1 MIKKILK
8 NKFLLI
14 LILLLIII
22 FGWKIFFKKKE
33 TVQYQLTEVK
43 KGEIVLTVSG
53 SGQIETLDKVELSPK
68 ISGELESIFVK
79 KDQKVKKGDLLFKL
93 KTSSAQDNI
102 EDLKIALDNNTFTL
116 EKLEKSKSQ
125 TEDDLKK
132 ALKDGFTLISNV
144 YEDLSTMMEVLK
156 TMAQE
161 SSYGSER
168 KDLDY
173 YHKVVGLSLGQ
184 YYSENEIKN
193 DFERIKEI
201 YDQRKKEYLSLSQF
215 ASQEELKNF
224 FEKSYDFLIEL
235 SEFTRKNRDT
245 ILLYLQYL
253 DQEAVIPPIP
263 LTTTQSQ
270 LSNLKNYT
278 DSLNQYKTN
287 LLSILQSI
295 DRYQTSIENYEKDI
309 VSQKLTLEQK
319 ERNLKRAEEDLEK
332 YFIFAPFDGIIG
344 QVNSDIKTGDNVS
357 PSTLLATLLTK
368 EKIAKIS
375 LNEIETVSVK
385 EGQKAILTFDAL
397 PDLKLVGRVIEI
409 DTIGTISQGVVSYNV
424 KIILEEDN
432 EMIKPGMSASAEI
445 ITQMKKDILVLPSQ
459 AVKSE
464 NDIYYVNLVEV
475 PEGKKEEYLKNP
487 PSRMTIKKQEVS
499 VGISNEKNTE
509 IVSGVKEGDLVVLS
523 SLTLEKNQSSRKT
536 NQSLQIPGFTGGS
549 SGMRMR

>member
-14 LILLLIII
+14 FILLLIII

-102 EDLKIALDNNTFTL
+102 EDLKIALNNNIFTL
-116 EKLEKSKSQ
+116 EKLEKLKSQ
-125 TEDDLKK
+125 TKDDLKK
-132 ALKDGFTLISNV
+132 AFKDGFILISNV

-193 DFERIKEI
+193 NFERIKEI

-215 ASQEELKNF
+215 SSQEELKNF
-224 FEKSYDFLIEL
+224 FEKIYDFLIEL

-278 DSLNQYKTN
+278 DSLNQYKTS
-287 LLSILQSI
+287 LLLTLQSI

-309 VSQKLTLEQK
+309 FSQKLALEQK

-344 QVNSDIKTGDNVS
+344 QVNSDIKTRDNVS
-357 PSTLLATLLTK
+357 PSIPLATLLTK

-432 EMIKPGMSASAEI
+432 EMIKPGMSVSAEI
-445 ITQMKKDILVLPSQ
+445 VTQMKKDILVLPRQ

-475 PEGKKEEYLKNP
+475 PEEKKEEYLKNP
-487 PSRMTIKKQEVS
+487 PSKMTIKRQEVS
-499 VGISNEKNTE
+499 VGISNEKDTE

-523 SLTLEKNQSSRKT
+523 SLTLGKNQSSRKT
-536 NQSLQIPGFTGGS
+536 NSSFQIPGFTGGS

>member
-1 MIKKILK
+1 M
-8 NKFLLI
+8 
-14 LILLLIII
+14 
-22 FGWKIFFKKKE
+22 
-33 TVQYQLTEVK
+33 
-43 KGEIVLTVSG
+43 
-53 SGQIETLDKVELSPK
+53 
-68 ISGELESIFVK
+68 
-79 KDQKVKKGDLLFKL
+79 
-93 KTSSAQDNI
+93 
-102 EDLKIALDNNTFTL
+102 
-116 EKLEKSKSQ
+116 
-125 TEDDLKK
+125 
-132 ALKDGFTLISNV
+132 
-144 YEDLSTMMEVLK
+144 
-156 TMAQE
+156 
-161 SSYGSER
+161 
-168 KDLDY
+168 
-173 YHKVVGLSLGQ
+173 
-184 YYSENEIKN
+184 
-193 DFERIKEI
+193 
-201 YDQRKKEYLSLSQF
+201 
-215 ASQEELKNF
+215 
-224 FEKSYDFLIEL
+224 
-235 SEFTRKNRDT
+235 
-245 ILLYLQYL
+245 
-253 DQEAVIPPIP
+253 
-263 LTTTQSQ
+263 
-270 LSNLKNYT
+270 
-278 DSLNQYKTN
+278 
-287 LLSILQSI
+287 
-295 DRYQTSIENYEKDI
+295 
-309 VSQKLTLEQK
+309 
-319 ERNLKRAEEDLEK
+319 EK
-332 YFIFAPFDGIIG
+332 YFIFAPFDGVIG

-536 NQSLQIPGFTGGS
+536 NSSFQIPGFTGGS

>member
-1 MIKKILK
+1 MKKFLK
-8 NKFLLI
+8 NKFLLT

-33 TVQYQLTEVK
+33 TVQYQLAKVK

-102 EDLKIALDNNTFTL
+102 EDLKIALNNNIFTL
-116 EKLEKSKSQ
+116 EKLEKLKSQ
-125 TEDDLKK
+125 TKDDLKK
-132 ALKDGFTLISNV
+132 AFKDGFILISNV
-144 YEDLSTMMEVLK
+144 YEDLLTMMEVLK

-193 DFERIKEI
+193 NFERIKEI

-215 ASQEELKNF
+215 SSQEELKNF
-224 FEKSYDFLIEL
+224 FEKTYDFLIEL

-287 LLSILQSI
+287 LFSTLQSI

-332 YFIFAPFDGIIG
+332 YFIFAPFDGVIG

-432 EMIKPGMSASAEI
+432 EMIKPGMSVTAEI

-475 PEGKKEEYLKNP
+475 PEEKKEEYLKNP

-499 VGISNEKNTE
+499 VGISNEKDTE

-523 SLTLEKNQSSRKT
+523 SLTLGKNQSSRK
-536 NQSLQIPGFTGGS
+536 NNSSFQIPGFTGGS